1 MRENKIKKLDNQ
13 IDLTV
18 KSISTNEVNHILKK
32 TDDAIYQQIKKTLDE
47 EKESLD
53 KAKSQFVGEIDELDN
68 KKDWIDWITKYGD
81 DISKR
86 FEKPTTELLEGMI
99 DTIVVSPT
107 FALNRDEV
115 EKQSGHKLTVS
126 FNQPIVD
133 DSIVYKDEKNKS
145 KGYNVVNGK
154 KKLNAGN
161 LAILKGGRGNTA
173 KKSIK
178 IDMVKNRNA
187 QINSVT
193 VE

>member
-1 MRENKIKKLDNQ
+1 
-13 IDLTV
+13 
-18 KSISTNEVNHILKK
+18 
-32 TDDAIYQQIKKTLDE
+32 
-47 EKESLD
+47 
-53 KAKSQFVGEIDELDN
+53 
-68 KKDWIDWITKYGD
+68 
-81 DISKR
+81 
-86 FEKPTTELLEGMI
+86 MI
-99 DTIVVSPT
+99 DTIVVSPI

-115 EKQSGHKLTVS
+115 EKQSGHKLIVS
-126 FNQPIVD
+126 FKQPIVD
-133 DSIVYKDEKNKS
+133 DSIVYEDEKNKS